1 MSSKRK
7 RGQRWCKA
15 DSEHAA
21 NSTSG
26 CKYTESK
33 CTIVFADIGK
43 EHPDIKDQILTDV
56 REPLSMTEVKNYADI
71 VDADAVVRV
80 NQLAPRNGRSMDELA
95 EATWS
100 VLPTTQWKCEDPNGN
115 ALNGIDCEDS
125 VDMIKTDTGKIVG
138 RVVILRQASQQIRL
152 ILVRII
158 KGKERT
164 NLFIDEAQRKAI
176 AFALLK
182 ELEDA
187 TGPTLILGNPGF
199 TFASFVRY
207 KAEYESETSFKL
219 STTTEIFTDS
229 RQDLICIANLI
240 RWKNCT
246 VEQIDRELAETRLL
260 IIKVTTM
267 STSSGDEHPAVV
279 CPWDLLES
287 PTSSDDEHPAA
298 AGKKRPRPSSTP
310 PPGAATLTPRAEA
323 MLRMFSEVPDN
334 AEHGK
339 KELARLM
346 LNPIQTH
353 ERMTD
358 DGMSVT
364 GPVDIETSVRC
375 FETALKRLQTA
386 REEVGVFRDNQ
397 ILTDTQFEDAQRW
410 LREACFEKYF
420 MRNQDLVK
428 EIRTYDDPHK
438 WLSRG
443 HKASIRGRRRSAFKS
458 WKRNQLGN
466 TTLWNAVLMY
476 GFAKPHE
483 MCEFMKHFLRMSE
496 EPDAAEPEVDHDK
509 PNREQLRRQAL
520 AARKR
525 VRRARNIRRRI
536 KSGKPICA
544 HRAGFGHWTPT
555 ARDLAELKLLDSGEL
570 TQICERRNK
579 AYGHGS
585 GAQKSLPVHEVVHQ
599 EIIYQRW

>member
-138 RVVILRQASQQIRL
+138 RVVILRQASQQIRV

-158 KGKERT
+158 KGKGGT
-164 NLFIDEAQRKAI
+164 NLFIDEPQRKAI

-207 KAEYESETSFKL
+207 CAEYTSETSFNL
-219 STTTEIFTDS
+219 STTTETFTDS
-229 RQDLICIANLI
+229 RQDLICIAR

-246 VEQIDRELAETRLL
+246 VKQIDRELATTRLL
-260 IIKVTTM
+260 IIKVTTT

-364 GPVDIETSVRC
+364 GPVDIVTSVRC

-386 REEVGVFRDNQ
+386 REKVGVFCDNQ

-410 LREACFEKYF
+410 LQKACFEKYF

-443 HKASIRGRRRSAFKS
+443 HKASIRSRRRSAFKS
-458 WKRNQLGN
+458 WKRSQLGN
-466 TTLWNAVLMY
+466 TALWNAVLMY
-476 GFAKPHE
+476 GFAEPHE

-496 EPDAAEPEVDHDK
+496 EPDAAEPEVDHE
-509 PNREQLRRQAL
+509 NREQLRRQAL

-555 ARDLAELKLLDSGEL
+555 AHDLAELKLLDSGEL

>member
-158 KGKERT
+158 KGKGGT
-164 NLFIDEAQRKAI
+164 NLFIDEPQRKAI

-386 REEVGVFRDNQ
+386 REEVGVFCDNQ

-410 LREACFEKYF
+410 LQKACFEKYF

-443 HKASIRGRRRSAFKS
+443 HKASIRSRRRSAFKS
-458 WKRNQLGN
+458 WKRSQLGN
-466 TTLWNAVLMY
+466 TALWNAVLMY
-476 GFAKPHE
+476 GFAEPHE

-496 EPDAAEPEVDHDK
+496 EPDAAEPEVDHE
-509 PNREQLRRQAL
+509 NREQLRRQAL

-525 VRRARNIRRRI
+525 VRRARYIRRRI

>member
-1 MSSKRK
+1 
-7 RGQRWCKA
+7 
-15 DSEHAA
+15 
-21 NSTSG
+21 
-26 CKYTESK
+26 
-33 CTIVFADIGK
+33 
-43 EHPDIKDQILTDV
+43 
-56 REPLSMTEVKNYADI
+56 
-71 VDADAVVRV
+71 
-80 NQLAPRNGRSMDELA
+80 
-95 EATWS
+95 
-100 VLPTTQWKCEDPNGN
+100 
-115 ALNGIDCEDS
+115 
-125 VDMIKTDTGKIVG
+125 
-138 RVVILRQASQQIRL
+138 
-152 ILVRII
+152 
-158 KGKERT
+158 
-164 NLFIDEAQRKAI
+164 
-176 AFALLK
+176 
-182 ELEDA
+182 
-187 TGPTLILGNPGF
+187 
-199 TFASFVRY
+199 
-207 KAEYESETSFKL
+207 
-219 STTTEIFTDS
+219 
-229 RQDLICIANLI
+229 
-240 RWKNCT
+240 
-246 VEQIDRELAETRLL
+246 
-260 IIKVTTM
+260 M

-298 AGKKRPRPSSTP
+298 AAKKRPRPSSTP

-386 REEVGVFRDNQ
+386 REEVGVFCDNQ

-443 HKASIRGRRRSAFKS
+443 HKASIRSRRRSAFKS
-458 WKRNQLGN
+458 WKRSQLGN
-466 TTLWNAVLMY
+466 TALWNAVLMY
-476 GFAKPHE
+476 GFAEPHE

-555 ARDLAELKLLDSGEL
+555 AHDLAELKLLDSGEL